1 MGPAAPPLTAAA
13 SVTEAASSNTGPADS
28 LDTRINAMKAEQ
40 NDLAAR
46 RKQVRKELKNAER
59 KRQRLKKRARNLS
72 DADLE
77 ELISMRKAKTSAS
90 SAEPTSGSSSAGSAA
105 TTCRNGGLWGLRG
118 CFFSSLFLAGFYM
131 LGRAHA
137 ALA

>member
-1 MGPAAPPLTAAA
+1 M
-13 SVTEAASSNTGPADS
+13 TEAASSNTGPADS

-105 TTCRNGGLWGLRG
+105 TTPV
-118 CFFSSLFLAGFYM
+118 
-131 LGRAHA
+131 
-137 ALA
+137 